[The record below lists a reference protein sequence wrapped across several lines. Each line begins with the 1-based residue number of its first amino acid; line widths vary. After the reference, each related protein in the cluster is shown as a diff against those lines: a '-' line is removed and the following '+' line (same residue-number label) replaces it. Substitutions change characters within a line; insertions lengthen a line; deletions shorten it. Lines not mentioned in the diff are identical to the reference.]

1 MKHTK
6 IKSMNDEK
14 KYDEALRLLI
24 EYTCTV
30 NTKKRGGGHQLQGHT
45 LIYSMSKILRRD
57 TVLQLSGKSKENEK

>member
-30 NTKKRGGGHQLQGHT
+30 KKKGGWASVTRSHLDLQYVKN
-45 LIYSMSKILRRD
+45 IEARYSPATQR
-57 TVLQLSGKSKENEK
+57 EKQRK